1 MVVDTLLL
9 NMPKD
14 LMKPDLSSYE
24 MMQFISNLAIS
35 GGLLMI
41 LWTKEQP
48 ERRVWAYDSVI
59 LSLNKF

>member
-1 MVVDTLLL
+1 MKKYSTYILIGILMVVDTLLL

-48 ERRVWAYDSVI
+48 ERRV
-59 LSLNKF
+59 